1 MGGGGGEPWPH
12 LALFGLVYSY
22 RRGWNEATVASF
34 GTPFTRT
41 RRASRPWLWPWLAS
55 SGVARSGETF
65 KSLSFPLIS
74 CHSSRSRWR
83 WGQDAR
89 FPACAGSDGGVARSG
104 EPLIQSHFVSFP
116 IPRTLI
122 LRLLPG
128 GEGTCRGARFPPA
141 RGATEAS
148 PGVARPLI
156 QSHFVSFRLIPY
168 PRTLILRLLPGGK
181 GPAGVRGSRLPGE
194 QRRRRQE

>member
-1 MGGGGGEPWPH
+1 MGPPWPR
-12 LALFGLVYSY
+12 LALRSLV
-22 RRGWNEATVASF
+22 
-34 GTPFTRT
+34 
-41 RRASRPWLWPWLAS
+41 RAGPVGRWLWPWLAS

-141 RGATEAS
+141 RGATGAS
-148 PGVARPLI
+148 PGVAKPLI
-156 QSHFVSFRLIPY
+156 QSAFRSFRLHSLSPE
-168 PRTLILRLLPGGK
+168 PSSSAFSQRGK
-181 GPAGVRGSRLPGE
+181 GPARVRGSRLRGE
-194 QRRRRQE
+194 RRRRRQE